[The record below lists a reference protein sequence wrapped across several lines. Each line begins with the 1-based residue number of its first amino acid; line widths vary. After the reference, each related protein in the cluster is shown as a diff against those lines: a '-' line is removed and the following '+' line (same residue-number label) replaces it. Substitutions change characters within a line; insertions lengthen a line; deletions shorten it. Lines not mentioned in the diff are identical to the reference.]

1 MAKTTKVGKL
11 PLKIQAGI
19 EYSVVSQD
27 DFGKRALFKVNFIP
41 VIDALVKKPIFGGGG

>member
-1 MAKTTKVGKL
+1 MWAQTMNLMKMPVKFQL
-11 PLKIQAGI
+11 GI

-41 VIDALVKKPIFGGGG
+41 VIGALVQKSIFGGV